1 MLFVLGGIPIWD
13 DVQLS
18 IKIASS
24 SDLEA
29 IFIINFGGE
38 INLRELAQQFRVDLQ
53 PQIPHLHPQ
62 VDCR

>member
-24 SDLEA
+24 SDLDA
-29 IFIINFGGE
+29 IFIIYFGGE
-38 INLRELAQQFRVDLQ
+38 INLRELAQQF
-53 PQIPHLHPQ
+53 Q
-62 VDCR
+62 VD